1 MVGSFI
7 RNMEGGRKGKNY
19 NYKTK
24 ILNEESVRVYEASV
38 AFLTTFLLFIS
49 LSQSWFPGNSNHHQ
63 PLLKTQGNLSRNQP
77 ECFIE
82 MGLHCKVEQ
91 MF

>member
-1 MVGSFI
+1 
-7 RNMEGGRKGKNY
+7 MEGKNH

-24 ILNEESVRVYEASV
+24 ILNEESVRVFEASV

-77 ECFIE
+77 KWFIVM
-82 MGLHCKVEQ
+82 MGLKDKVEQ
-91 MF
+91 MFYLIKRGI